1 LEGEIKRINKENNKI
16 LIQLEKELKS
26 KEIKIKNFEK
36 QLKEKTGIIESKEKQ
51 HKNLTDILHTR
62 VNKLKEDYE

>member
-1 LEGEIKRINKENNKI
+1 MEGEIKRINKENNKF

-26 KEIKIKNFEK
+26 KEVKIQKLEK
-36 QLKEKTGIIESKEKQ
+36 QMKEKTGIIESKEKQ
-51 HKNLTDILHTR
+51 HNNLTDVLNSR